1 MAKNIRWMNRNR
13 ILNQL
18 APSPKLCPNVN
29 FEARSSW
36 FQNYQ
41 EKVMSRWQMRFFPL
55 LKHTTISLT
64 IVRKRNRWNDSR
76 SLMVCAPFWSAIK
89 EQTNV
94 FLLEVFV
101 SLFSNTVFFLL
112 LKSILI
118 FEISKFKRKKV
129 LLRLLVFGNIFQ
141 QHRHPHQHC
150 CFWVG
155 VSLLLQFFLA

>member
-1 MAKNIRWMNRNR
+1 M
-13 ILNQL
+13 
-18 APSPKLCPNVN
+18 
-29 FEARSSW
+29 
-36 FQNYQ
+36 
-41 EKVMSRWQMRFFPL
+41 FF
-55 LKHTTISLT
+55 I
-64 IVRKRNRWNDSR
+64 
-76 SLMVCAPFWSAIK
+76 
-89 EQTNV
+89 
-94 FLLEVFV
+94 EVFV